1 MTAVV
6 MIPDCIMIFGGTD
19 TELHTALYCV
29 WACGIEYTSDSVIES
44 NLGKSREIELDLQI

>member
-6 MIPDCIMIFGGTD
+6 MIPG
-19 TELHTALYCV
+19 LHTIFKVQTLSFTQLFTVYGLA
-29 WACGIEYTSDSVIES
+29 GIEYTSDSVIES